1 MVSQYRQIMV
11 QMVYS
16 PLLYVVHDCVVPIND
31 LDLEVAY
38 TKRQDSIKHVLTVSV
53 VELLN
58 SNHFKVEFF
67 ELVECS
73 SATLELMWCTILRN
87 CHRKEWLTQHSSCC
101 YNINIPFS

>member
-58 SNHFKVEFF
+58 SNHLK
-67 ELVECS
+67 LNS
-73 SATLELMWCTILRN
+73 LNLLSAAVPHW
-87 CHRKEWLTQHSSCC
+87 S
-101 YNINIPFS
+101 

>member
-16 PLLYVVHDCVVPIND
+16 PLLCVVHDCVVPIND

-38 TKRQDSIKHVLTVSV
+38 TKRQDSVKQVLTVLV
-53 VELLN
+53 FELLN

-67 ELVECS
+67 ELLECS
-73 SATLELMWCTILRN
+73 SVTLELMWCTILR
-87 CHRKEWLTQHSSCC
+87 HRHGKERLTQHSS
-101 YNINIPFS
+101 